1 MGSNSSSSLNDVK
14 TFSLNEFKEIE
25 TPRKM
30 TVHILSDDKS
40 KCATLAEFLT
50 GEKIKKF
57 DNQLLEKNIKKKL
70 KLYSF
75 MNYIFYDS
83 PKNVMKIIKDK
94 SHYIDKYPKSDIIYS
109 EMIIILDNDKIEEQ
123 ISEIQ
128 DEISNDDVLSV
139 QSYFNPFI
147 IILSSRILDLK
158 DFIRSKT
165 FQYKINLKDILNFNK
180 IKEHNDNTY
189 FEIMAF
195 FRRIN
200 VVFSY
205 YNELGDIFSFKNSEG
220 NPEFIK
226 IEDDTNISVYINILL
241 LGRSGAGKSTLIN
254 ILLDEKKSIEGGTGF
269 STTSKNIIVY
279 KKENIPL
286 RLYDVKGIENE
297 ETINNY
303 YNLLKTYNG
312 KNSASKDCINAIFYC
327 MEYKT
332 GTIIEEMENKI
343 FNQLTKFEIPILFI
357 ITKCP
362 YDPSKK
368 SRNSKSEKAK
378 ETERNKI
385 ENAVKDLIKSIFQ
398 KNNRKEEADKFI
410 KNYLKFYYVNLVRDL
425 SKELPP
431 FGIDKLLSFFT
442 NSVSS
447 DDWDNLE
454 KSCFKNE
461 EENCQN
467 YCKRNPFLN
476 KYSDFQ
482 TLNER
487 NKNEALDYLKGLK
500 AGAFFSGWVPGLDI
514 GMEYFYR
521 KKFKEKLKYLY
532 GFDYEKAEKFVK
544 ENLNTKNNK
553 NQINGVDKTNDNKIT
568 IFEEEL
574 NYTREDLDERSE
586 NIKLEESHIDLKIE
600 EEVINVGRNTGAVL
614 RGAGEIGGI
623 VLKALPTAGATAAEV
638 GLEVGAVAGRIAI
651 TGGLK
656 IASWVLFPITC
667 IAFGAWSCVNIHK
680 DCHKILD
687 IFEQAFTPL
696 RFETLYAYI
705 KSFRTAIKYL
715 EFIGKK
721 IIQDEDDEE

>member
-128 DEISNDDVLSV
+128 HEISNDDVLSV

-180 IKEHNDNTY
+180 IKEHNDNTN

-500 AGAFFSGWVPGLDI
+500 AGAFFSGFVPGLDI

-568 IFEEEL
+568 VFEEEL

-638 GLEVGAVAGRIAI
+638 GLEVGAGIKNSKLGFI
-651 TGGLK
+651 SYYLYCFWGL
-656 IASWVLFPITC
+656 VL
-667 IAFGAWSCVNIHK
+667 
-680 DCHKILD
+680 
-687 IFEQAFTPL
+687 
-696 RFETLYAYI
+696 R
-705 KSFRTAIKYL
+705 
-715 EFIGKK
+715 
-721 IIQDEDDEE
+721 

>member
-57 DNQLLEKNIKKKL
+57 DNQLLERNIKKKL

-123 ISEIQ
+123 IKEIQ

-147 IILSSRILDLK
+147 IILSSRNLDLK

-180 IKEHNDNTY
+180 IKEHNDNTN

-461 EENCQN
+461 EEN
-467 YCKRNPFLN
+467 
-476 KYSDFQ
+476 S
-482 TLNER
+482 
-487 NKNEALDYLKGLK
+487 
-500 AGAFFSGWVPGLDI
+500 
-514 GMEYFYR
+514 
-521 KKFKEKLKYLY
+521 KLL
-532 GFDYEKAEKFVK
+532 
-544 ENLNTKNNK
+544 
-553 NQINGVDKTNDNKIT
+553 
-568 IFEEEL
+568 
-574 NYTREDLDERSE
+574 
-586 NIKLEESHIDLKIE
+586 
-600 EEVINVGRNTGAVL
+600 
-614 RGAGEIGGI
+614 
-623 VLKALPTAGATAAEV
+623 
-638 GLEVGAVAGRIAI
+638 
-651 TGGLK
+651 
-656 IASWVLFPITC
+656 
-667 IAFGAWSCVNIHK
+667 
-680 DCHKILD
+680 
-687 IFEQAFTPL
+687 
-696 RFETLYAYI
+696 
-705 KSFRTAIKYL
+705 
-715 EFIGKK
+715 
-721 IIQDEDDEE
+721 